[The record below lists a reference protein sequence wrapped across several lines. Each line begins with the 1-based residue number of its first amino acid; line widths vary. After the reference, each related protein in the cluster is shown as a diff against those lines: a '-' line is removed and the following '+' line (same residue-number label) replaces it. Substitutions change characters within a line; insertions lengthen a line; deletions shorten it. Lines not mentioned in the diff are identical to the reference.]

1 MLTYITYFLKKKKK
15 KNLYY
20 LIYFDI
26 YNLDP

>member
-1 MLTYITYFLKKKKK
+1 MLTYITTFSKKKK